1 MNTFSLIRE
10 KPMPWKECS
19 AMDKRLQFVASR
31 RADGGTLQ
39 EFAFRARPL
48 TTRGQAD
55 RICHFECLAAAL
67 QASAR

>member
-1 MNTFSLIRE
+1 
-10 KPMPWKECS
+10 
-19 AMDKRLQFVASR
+19 MDKRLQFVASR